1 VVVVVRRLKMEE
13 VAALVV
19 AVELVALLL
28 VLVEQEIH
36 QAHHQAKV
44 VTVGLR
50 LHTTAHHLLARAVA
64 AVLAGQQR
72 QMGQVRQAQRLV
84 MVQTAQHHPLQV
96 QALHTQ
102 VVAVVGVVGLIQL
115 AVLVAVAL
123 VAVAVLVC
131 QQLKWQGQTEQPAQA
146 AAEVGVLTTT
156 QQQ

>member
-1 VVVVVRRLKMEE
+1 MEE
-13 VAALVV
+13 VVALAAVAALVH
-19 AVELVALLL
+19 LLL
-28 VLVEQEIH
+28 VLVVLEIH
-36 QAHHQAKV
+36 QAHRQVKV
-44 VTVGLR
+44 VAAGLR
-50 LHTTAHHLLARAVA
+50 LLTTAHHLLVQVVA
-64 AVLAGQQR
+64 EALAGQQH
-72 QMGQVRQAQRLV
+72 QTVQVGQALRLV
-84 MVQTAQHHPLQV
+84 MAQTVQHHPLQV